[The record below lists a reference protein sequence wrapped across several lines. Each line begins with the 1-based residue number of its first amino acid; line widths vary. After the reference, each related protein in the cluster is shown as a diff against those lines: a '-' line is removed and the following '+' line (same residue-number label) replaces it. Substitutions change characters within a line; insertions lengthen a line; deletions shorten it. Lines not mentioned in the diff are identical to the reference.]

1 MPQITYRKGESYTNL
16 DGLVSLGNPDPDT
29 LGHIVRYERPGR
41 ANLLF
46 NKVTIDGRLSYRLS
60 EIFDLSQKKEVETL
74 DI

>member
-29 LGHIVRYERPGR
+29 LGRVVRYELPMK

-46 NKVTIDGRLSYRLS
+46 DKVAVNGRLSYRLS
-60 EIFDLSQKKEVETL
+60 EIFDLAQKKDIETL

>member
-1 MPQITYRKGESYTNL
+1 MPQITYKRGGVYENL
-16 DGLVSLGNPDPDT
+16 VGLVSLGNPDPDT
-29 LGHIVRYERPGR
+29 LGRVVRYELPMK

-46 NKVTIDGRLSYRLS
+46 DKFAVNGRLSYRLS